1 MKLSVVIPIYNE
13 EHTLTKIVERVLAV
27 DYGIAELEVVLV
39 DDHSRD
45 TSQQIGRQL
54 EDQHEQVKFIRL
66 PQNRGKGA
74 AVRTGFNYATGD
86 VVIIQD
92 ADLEY
97 DPAEIP
103 RLVHLIRDDIADVVY
118 GSRFLSIGAHRV
130 LYYWH
135 YIANKLLTILSN
147 LLTNVNLTDINVCYK
162 AFRREVLDSIT
173 LYENG
178 FGIDPELTAKVTGTK
193 WRVYEV
199 PISYYGRT
207 YQEGKKITFRDAFR
221 HLYCILRY
229 NLLR

>member
-13 EHTLTKIVERVLAV
+13 EHTLAKLVERVLAV
-27 DYGIAELEVVLV
+27 DYGLEELEVVLV

-45 TSQQIGRQL
+45 ASQQIGRRL
-54 EDQHEQVKFIRL
+54 ATENEQVQFLRL

-74 AVRTGFNYATGD
+74 AVRAGFNYATGD
-86 VVIIQD
+86 IVIIQD

-103 RLVHLIRDDIADVVY
+103 TLVHLIRDDIADVVY
-118 GSRFLSIGAHRV
+118 GSRFLSVGAHRV

-162 AFRREVLDSIT
+162 AFRREVLDSVT

-178 FGIDPELTAKVTGTK
+178 FGIDPELTAKIAGSK

-207 YQEGKKITFRDAFR
+207 YQEGKKIVLKDAFR
-221 HLYCILRY
+221 HLYVILRY
-229 NLLR
+229 NLIN

>member
-1 MKLSVVIPIYNE
+1 MKLSIVIPIYNE
-13 EHTLTKIVERVLAV
+13 AATLNELVRRVLAV
-27 DYGIAELEVVLV
+27 DYGFDELEVILV

-45 TSQQIGRQL
+45 DSPRIGREL
-54 EDQHEQVKFIRL
+54 ETAHEPVKFLRHA
-66 PQNRGKGA
+66 QNRGKGGA
-74 AVRTGFNYATGD
+74 LRTGFKHATGD
-86 VVIIQD
+86 VVVIQD

-103 RLVHLIRDDIADVVY
+103 RLVHLIQDDIADVVY

-135 YIANKLLTILSN
+135 YLANKALTFLSN

-178 FGIDPELTAKVTGTK
+178 FGIDPELTAKTVTSR

-207 YQEGKKITFRDAFR
+207 YQEGKKIRFRDAFR
-221 HLYCILRY
+221 HLYCILKY
-229 NLLR
+229 NLMR